1 MKPRTKL
8 QIRVFE
14 LSTQLPSLNDGHK
27 QWIYKNCLSHIGYR
41 TKKKISCLDCGHSWP
56 GQQKVK
62 TIKCPNCLVKIEIK
76 DSLKRKLDQYVV
88 VASVDNLGGLQVNR
102 FFEVRSYQNAGYIAK
117 YLIREIV
124 QQWFEPE
131 GKLTIV
137 ARSDSFGNG
146 SYSGDLEIRTNISNY
161 WQSNKYDVYADKII
175 PNANPLPIYAR
186 NGFNSKIEKVRLYS
200 FLQSLLNDGK
210 LETLIKAGQY
220 PLALAK
226 LGDRSNTI
234 YSHWDSIKICMRRNY
249 LVKDAVSYLDYLELL
264 RHYGKDL
271 RSPKYVCPASFKKEH
286 SRLVKKRARDQ
297 RIERIIRDQQE
308 AEKRKLQAAQ
318 EQISYLEEK
327 SPYFGLSFSEGPL
340 IVKVLESVQEFIAEG
355 DHHKHCVYTNRY
367 YSKPDSLCFSAKV
380 DGIPVETVEVSLT
393 EMKVIQSRGLH
404 NHASEYNQQIIA
416 IIKKNM
422 GQIRKRYQNLK
433 KEAA

>member
-1 MKPRTKL
+1 MK
-8 QIRVFE
+8 
-14 LSTQLPSLNDGHK
+14 S
-27 QWIYKNCLSHIGYR
+27 
-41 TKKKISCLDCGHSWP
+41 
-56 GQQKVK
+56 
-62 TIKCPNCLVKIEIK
+62 IKCPNCLVKIEIEN
-76 DSLKRKLDQYVV
+76 SLKRKLDQYAV
-88 VASVDNLGGLQVNR
+88 VASVDNFDGLQVNR
-102 FFEVRSYQNAGYIAK
+102 FFEIRSYHNSGVAPK
-117 YLIREIV
+117 YSIREIV
-124 QQWFEPE
+124 QQWFERE

-146 SYSGDLEIRTNISNY
+146 SFTGAMEIRANISNY
-161 WQSNKYDVYADKII
+161 WQSNKYDVYADKIL

-200 FLQSLLNDGK
+200 FLQSLLRDDK

-226 LGDRSNTI
+226 LGDRSNAI
-234 YSHWDSIKICMRRNY
+234 YSFWDSIKICMRRNY

-271 RSPKYVCPASFKKEH
+271 HSPKYVCPANFKKEH
-286 SRLVKKRARDQ
+286 NGIVKKRARDQ

-308 AEKRKLQAAQ
+308 AEKRKLQAVQ
-318 EQISYLEEK
+318 ENISYLEEK
-327 SPYFGLSFSEGPL
+327 SPFFGLSFSEGSL
-340 IVKVLESVQEFIAEG
+340 TVKVLESVQEFISEG
-355 DHHKHCVYTNRY
+355 DYHKHCVYTNRY
-367 YSKPDSLCFSAKV
+367 YSRPDSLCFSAKV
-380 DGIPVETVEVSLT
+380 DDLPVETVEVSLT

-416 IIKKNM
+416 LIKKNM
-422 GQIRKRYQNLK
+422 GQIRKRYQGLK